1 MIRKPLVVL
10 MTALALSALPAAAA
24 EHAHD
29 HHGHGP
35 AKLQLNQGKKWPTDE
50 ALRRNMA
57 ALGADFSARVH
68 AIHKGRL
75 SADEYAALGKGIEA
89 RVADIVAQCKL
100 DPDADAM
107 LHLVVADLLAAADVM
122 QGKAPG
128 KPAAAAHQAV
138 TALNGY
144 GRHFDH
150 PGWRA
155 IK

>member
-1 MIRKPLVVL
+1 MTRKPII
-10 MTALALSALPAAAA
+10 ALIAALSLSALPATAA
-24 EHAHD
+24 EHEHD

-57 ALGADFSARVH
+57 AMSADFSARVH
-68 AIHKGRL
+68 AIHKGKL
-75 SADEYAALGKGIEA
+75 SADEYAALGKGVESRI
-89 RVADIVAQCKL
+89 ADIVAQCKL
-100 DPDADAM
+100 APEADAM

-122 QGKAPG
+122 QGKAKG
-128 KPAAAAHQAV
+128 QPAAGAHQAV
-138 TALNGY
+138 TALNDY

-150 PGWRA
+150 PGWKA